1 MKEKTSAL
9 YSGYIIDGA
18 LQKLTPAEIL
28 IRCMTQ
34 GDKEYKTDNATYEPI
49 ADETLDPSPGINRYE
64 DKDIDKYLSAVR
76 IAAKTERKFQTA
88 FPESF
93 TRGKIAESLI
103 ETIWRN
109 GKFRL
114 ENLAV
119 KTCWKWNTEPVGN
132 MAAFYASVSAAS
144 EYIDNLG
151 IGLFSYLFE
160 QKSAGQCFME
170 IETVIRKKEGLSFDY
185 DDENGFM
192 EQPSE
197 MANPEIGKGRKC
209 SDTVKAEDDSSWIIY
224 IPFDSSEY
232 LLGGSLLAEKSITSG
247 DIAPEIQDTG
257 YFSDCYEVVRELVE
271 DGIIISGMTV
281 GDGGLI
287 TALEKIMNGTA
298 GIKAELYDIM
308 TANQGKDKAH
318 ILFSEI
324 PGVVIQIKDSDYDY
338 LDAELLLQEVA
349 YYPLGHPEKDSKS
362 IKAESG
368 GNSGIIK
375 ILQSLLNCQASEGE
389 D

>member
-34 GDKEYKTDNATYEPI
+34 GNKEYESDTTEYEPV
-49 ADETLDPSPGINRYE
+49 ADETLDPPPGIDGYE

-76 IAAKTERKFQTA
+76 IAAKTEREFQTA

-93 TRGKIAESLI
+93 TRGKIAGSLI
-103 ETIWRN
+103 DTIWRN
-109 GKFRL
+109 GRFRL
-114 ENLAV
+114 GDLAV
-119 KTCWKWNTEPVGN
+119 NTCWKWNTEPVGN

-151 IGLFSYLFE
+151 IGLCSYVFE
-160 QKSAGQCFME
+160 QKTEGPCFLG
-170 IETVIRKKEGLSFDY
+170 IETVIRKKDVTSGDY

-192 EQPSE
+192 EQPPGTE
-197 MANPEIGKGRKC
+197 NPEIGKGRKC
-209 SDTVKAEDDSSWIIY
+209 NGTIATGDDSSWIIY

-232 LLGGSLLAEKSITSG
+232 LLGGSLLAEKTVTSG

-257 YFSDCYEVVRELVE
+257 YFCDCYEVVRELVE
-271 DGIIISGMTV
+271 DGIIISGITV

-287 TALEKIMNGTA
+287 TALGKMMNGKA
-298 GIKAELYDIM
+298 GIRAELYDIM
-308 TANQGKDKAH
+308 KANPGKDKSH

-324 PGVVIQIKDSDYDY
+324 PGVIIQIKDSDYDY

-375 ILQSLLNCQASEGE
+375 ILQSLLNGQASEGE